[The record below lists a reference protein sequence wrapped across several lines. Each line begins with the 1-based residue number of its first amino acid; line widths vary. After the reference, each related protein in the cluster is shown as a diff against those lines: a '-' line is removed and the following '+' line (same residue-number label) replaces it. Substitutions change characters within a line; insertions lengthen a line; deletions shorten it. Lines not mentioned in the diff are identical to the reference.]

1 MNKKYV
7 RGFDEYKK
15 SIKEGMNIYEFED
28 DVADLDSDTAKAE
41 SSDLPEDSEPAAPTT
56 EVPVEAPVAPTED
69 VVEEPAAEETPDLDF
84 GDNGANLSVEE
95 LTSKLDF
102 ISGVVDE
109 YKKLIKND
117 GSIDSKTQSRIKST
131 FDALN

>member
-1 MNKKYV
+1 MNNKYV

-56 EVPVEAPVAPTED
+56 EVPAAPAPAEDATEPSTEEA
-69 VVEEPAAEETPDLDF
+69 PDLDF
-84 GDNGANLSVEE
+84 GDNGSNLSVEE
-95 LTSKLDF
+95 LTNKLDF

-117 GSIDSKTQSRIKST
+117 GTVDSKTQSRIQNT
-131 FDALN
+131 FNALN